1 MTSFIKHMR
10 TRTQLVLLESLRRR
24 KRLAKGFTLVE
35 LMVVVAIIGILAAVA
50 VPRYLQARSTA
61 EAGSRIGEV
70 VGLAKECSTF
80 VVAQVG
86 IAPTAPTNFSAGNY
100 TCNTSGGTVVG
111 SWNGTVANLRCLNIT
126 AGSGSQATVTVAAD
140 GSMSCALT

>member
-1 MTSFIKHMR
+1 MR
-10 TRTQLVLLESLRRR
+10 TKTQLLLLDSLRRR
-24 KRLAKGFTLVE
+24 KRFAKGFTLIE

-86 IAPTAPTNFSAGNY
+86 VAPAAPTNFSSGNY
-100 TCNTSGGTVVG
+100 TCNTGGGTVIG
-111 SWNGTVANLRCLNIT
+111 SWTGTVSNLRCLNIT

-140 GSMSCALT
+140 GSMSCALS